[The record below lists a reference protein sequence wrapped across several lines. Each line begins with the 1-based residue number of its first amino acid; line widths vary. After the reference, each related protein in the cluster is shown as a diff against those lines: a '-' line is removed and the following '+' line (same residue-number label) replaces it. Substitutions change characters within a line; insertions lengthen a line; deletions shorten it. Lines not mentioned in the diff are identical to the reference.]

1 MKKYF
6 VAAIFFI
13 ICSAAFKCFSQ
24 NLPRADAEE
33 VDSHDH
39 ILPKHELDSQ
49 NYFGWINQCIS
60 VFDNTIINC
69 VNRDFVSFVSLK
81 GEKVHMSSKC
91 CGAVKEYYGDCA
103 SKSLY
108 FQPQMPF
115 INWLMDS
122 CGHQQPSPTP
132 SAPPPPP
139 PPPTQPSPTPS
150 APPPPTQP
158 SPIPSAPPPPTPTP
172 PCSSTHVSPS
182 QPIPPGPQGPGWV
195 SAPLNYKP
203 PAPLPLPQVVADK
216 FGDGCWSGSKYSSN
230 CWKVN
235 NAPRKTCCFL
245 KRYKGITC
253 GSGEPFDK
261 LEESCCLTRN
271 EQPICFMIAPSYVGS
286 LE

>member
-1 MKKYF
+1 MKKYL
-6 VAAIFFI
+6 VAAIFFT
-13 ICSAAFKCFSQ
+13 ICSVTVTCFSQ
-24 NLPRADAEE
+24 NLPRAEVEE
-33 VDSHDH
+33 VESHDH

-49 NYFGWINQCIS
+49 NFFSWINQCIS
-60 VFDNTIINC
+60 VFDNTIVKC
-69 VNRDFVSFVSLK
+69 VSRDFVSFVSLK
-81 GEKVHMSSKC
+81 GEKVHISSKC

-103 SKSLY
+103 SKSLF

-139 PPPTQPSPTPS
+139 P
-150 APPPPTQP
+150 TQP

-172 PCSSTHVSPS
+172 RCSSTPASPS
-182 QPIPPGPQGPGWV
+182 QTIPPVPDVYGWA
-195 SAPLNYKP
+195 SAPPNYKP
-203 PAPLPLPQVVADK
+203 PAPLRLPQVVADT
-216 FGDGCWSGSKYSSN
+216 FGDGCWSGTKYSAN
-230 CWKVN
+230 CWQGN
-235 NAPRKTCCFL
+235 NIPRTCCFL

-261 LEESCCLTRN
+261 LEESCCSKKN
-271 EQPICFMIAPSYVGS
+271 DQPNCFYIAPSYVGS